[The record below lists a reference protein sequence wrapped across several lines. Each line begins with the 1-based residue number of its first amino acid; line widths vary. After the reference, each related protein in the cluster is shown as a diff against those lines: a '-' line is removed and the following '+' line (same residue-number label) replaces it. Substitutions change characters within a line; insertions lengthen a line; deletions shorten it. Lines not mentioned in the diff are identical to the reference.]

1 VVPRK
6 GSPTTEIGDQFRL
19 LVSTVVDYAIFMLD
33 PAGHVVTWNDG
44 AERIKG
50 YSADE
55 IIGKHFSIFYPADQV
70 HIRKPD
76 WELEVATRDGRY
88 EEEGWRVRKDGS
100 RFWANVV
107 ITAMRDET
115 GRLRGFGKVTRDLTE
130 KRMQE
135 EARNAERN
143 REEAR
148 LRAHAERM
156 AELERTKTHFLN
168 VASHELRGP
177 LTVLRGYNSLLEEG
191 AIPVQQIPAVA
202 RLLATKLGEM
212 DRLVEQMLE
221 TARLERDTF
230 DMLQERFDLADV
242 VQEQLDVFRP
252 ISPNHRF
259 VLDTDGT
266 PVLVKGDRARVAI
279 IVSNLMDNAVKYSPE
294 GGDVWCAVR
303 SLGSQVTCS
312 VRDEGVGIAPEHM
325 PALFTRFGRL
335 PTEANVTIRGTGL
348 GLFLCREIAV
358 RHGGDVTVRSVPG
371 EGSEFV
377 LTLPAAR

>member
-6 GSPTTEIGDQFRL
+6 VIPTTEVDDQFRL

-33 PAGHVVTWNDG
+33 PTGHIATWNEG

-55 IIGKHFSIFYPADQV
+55 IIGRHFSVFYPADQV
-70 HIRKPD
+70 QIRKPD
-76 WELEVATRDGRY
+76 WELEVARRDGRY
-88 EEEGWRVRKDGS
+88 EEEGWRVRKDGL
-100 RFWANVV
+100 RFWAHVV

-130 KRMQE
+130 KRMQD
-135 EARNAERN
+135 EARNAERD
-143 REEAR
+143 REEAL

-156 AELERTKTHFLN
+156 ADLERTKTHFLN

-177 LTVLRGYNSLLEEG
+177 LTVLRGYNSLLEEE

-202 RLLATKLGEM
+202 RLLATKLAEM

-221 TARLERDTF
+221 TARLEQDMF

-259 VLDTDGT
+259 IFDADGR
-266 PVLVKGDRARVAI
+266 PALVKGDRARVAT
-279 IVSNLMDNAVKYSPE
+279 IVSNLMDNAVKYSPV
-294 GGDVWCAVR
+294 GGDVRCSVR
-303 SLGSQVTCS
+303 SLGSQV
-312 VRDEGVGIAPEHM
+312 
-325 PALFTRFGRL
+325 FW
-335 PTEANVTIRGTGL
+335 
-348 GLFLCREIAV
+348 LCRRPLKQQKTTGKRE
-358 RHGGDVTVRSVPG
+358 
-371 EGSEFV
+371 
-377 LTLPAAR
+377 